1 MAVTMAVTATEA
13 ATASPAWTQF
23 LLAVLGSSV
32 AGGLLTTA
40 LGSLRASAEVRRD
53 GYARA
58 TRVLVRRAEYAY
70 RVRRRTSDDPAT
82 LAELTHLGSEIQE
95 ELAWCR
101 AWVAA
106 ESTAVSEVFDD
117 VCSEIS
123 QEASTWLREAWNL
136 PPVNCPAEMN
146 LGGWGPRAGRDQI
159 TCFQSATRF
168 RFGWRR
174 TIPTWIV
181 KWWVRRKED
190 TSRSVATMAQ
200 ASDAT

>member
-1 MAVTMAVTATEA
+1 MAMTMAAAATEA
-13 ATASPAWTQF
+13 AAASPAWSQF

-58 TRVLVRRAEYAY
+58 TRVLVQRTEYAY
-70 RVRRRTSDDPAT
+70 RVRRRTSDDRAT
-82 LAELTHLGSEIQE
+82 LAELTHFGSEIQE

-106 ESTAVSEVFDD
+106 ESMAVSEVFDD
-117 VCSEIS
+117 VCREIS
-123 QEASTWLREAWNL
+123 EEAAEWLREAWNL

-159 TCFQSATRF
+159 ARFQSATRF

-181 KWWVRRKED
+181 KRRLRRRPA
-190 TSRSVATMAQ
+190 TSGSAATMSPP
-200 ASDAT
+200 SDAT

>member
-1 MAVTMAVTATEA
+1 MAITMAAAATEA
-13 ATASPAWTQF
+13 AAASPAWSQL

-58 TRVLVRRAEYAY
+58 TSVLVRRTEYAY

-106 ESTAVSEVFDD
+106 ESAAVSAVFDG

-123 QEASTWLREAWNL
+123 QEASAWLREAWTL
-136 PPVNCPAEMN
+136 PPVSRPTEMN
-146 LGGWGPRAGRDQI
+146 LGEWGPRAGRDQI
-159 TCFQSATRF
+159 ARFQSATRF

-174 TIPTWIV
+174 TIPAWIV
-181 KWWVRRKED
+181 KRWLRRKED
-190 TSRSVATMAQ
+190 TSRSVATMGP